1 MANYRA
7 GDVIRMTRNA
17 VGITQEDLSDGI
29 CSVETLSR
37 IENGKHKIKRETYRK
52 LMEKMGRAVHD
63 NCAVCMGKDMS
74 LLEEYTLFE
83 DAMAKREY
91 NMAKR
96 YLERIREKISD
107 SLVDRQYLKRVETLL
122 TYELGELSPQE
133 FLLQLEETI
142 KMTIPEY
149 ECYLWG
155 EKRDKIYPYR
165 EQEILILM
173 GMGTAYYDMEKLDK
187 AILIYEVIIRSLDAG
202 YMDIKNAAELKLIN
216 LANLSRPLRKQGRY
230 EEALVKAKEGL
241 EIAISRR
248 YAHAL
253 VELLMETAGN
263 QLKIA
268 IKMKKSEEQ
277 NQILLNSQKMMRQAY
292 YIAVA
297 RKDIHNQ
304 NLIKENLKYYFG
316 DQVLK
321 NVL

>member
-7 GDVIRMTRNA
+7 GDVIRLTRNA

-37 IENGKHKIKRETYRK
+37 IENGKHKVKRETYRS
-52 LMEKMGRAVHD
+52 LMEKMGRGVHD

-83 DAMAKREY
+83 DAMAKRDY
-91 NMAKR
+91 NIAER

-107 SLVDRQYLKRVETLL
+107 SLIDRQYLKRVQTLL
-122 TYELGELSPQE
+122 EYALGELSPQE

-142 KMTIPEY
+142 KMTISDY
-149 ECYLWG
+149 GCYLWG

-173 GMGTAYYDMEKLDK
+173 GMGVAYYDMNELDK
-187 AILIYEVIIRSLDAG
+187 SILIYEIIIRSLDAG

-216 LANLSRPLRKQGRY
+216 LANLSRPLGKQERH
-230 EEALVKAKEGL
+230 EEALAKAKEGL
-241 EIAISRR
+241 EMAINRR

-253 VELLMETAGN
+253 VELMISVSWERIQIAEK
-263 QLKIA
+263 KIKTEKEMRE
-268 IKMKKSEEQ
+268 ISEA
-277 NQILLNSQKMMRQAY
+277 KRTMRQAY
-292 YIAVA
+292 YIAAA
-297 RKDIHNQ
+297 RKDNYNQ
-304 NLIKENLKYYFG
+304 KKIKEYIKNHFG
-316 DQVLK
+316 EEV
-321 NVL
+321 

>member
-107 SLVDRQYLKRVETLL
+107 LLVDRQYLKRVETLL

-142 KMTIPEY
+142 KN
-149 ECYLWG
+149 
-155 EKRDKIYPYR
+155 D
-165 EQEILILM
+165 
-173 GMGTAYYDMEKLDK
+173 
-187 AILIYEVIIRSLDAG
+187 
-202 YMDIKNAAELKLIN
+202 N
-216 LANLSRPLRKQGRY
+216 SR
-230 EEALVKAKEGL
+230 V
-241 EIAISRR
+241 
-248 YAHAL
+248 
-253 VELLMETAGN
+253 
-263 QLKIA
+263 
-268 IKMKKSEEQ
+268 
-277 NQILLNSQKMMRQAY
+277 
-292 YIAVA
+292 
-297 RKDIHNQ
+297 
-304 NLIKENLKYYFG
+304 
-316 DQVLK
+316 
-321 NVL
+321 